1 MKRNIYLETQAI
13 TAAVARVRE
22 ALDRD
27 TLVQRETVPSHQAL
41 GRVLCAPVHARYS
54 APTTHSAAMDG
65 YALRAADSFAARE
78 GHAVVLEEGTRCFAV
93 NTGQPLPG
101 DCDAVIMIEQVHTL
115 DGGRIS
121 IEAPAFPWQHVRRI
135 GEDIVATELL
145 FPRNRMLSAY
155 DIGALLSGG
164 IWEVPVW
171 ESLRMRI
178 IPTGSEVLDFTD
190 KPDPGQGQVV
200 ESNSQVLCA
209 LAMQLG
215 CAVSRVPPV
224 ADDPVALR
232 AALNQSL
239 DEGMHITIFCAG
251 SSAGD
256 KDFTRA
262 VIESEGTVLVHGI
275 AAMPGKPTIAGICRG
290 RPVFGAPGYPVSSV
304 VAFEEVMAPLIRWL
318 ARREEQRRPELPM
331 ELTRKAPSR
340 LGVEEFV
347 RLAVGRVEQKLVA
360 TPLGRGAGNITT
372 LTRAQAVMRIP
383 PESEGVAEGATVQGA
398 LLCAPE
404 ELDSIL
410 VCVGSHDN
418 VLDLLAD
425 ELMGLDT
432 PFRFVSTHV
441 GSMGGITAIKNGSC
455 HLGGMHLFDEATG
468 DFNFPDLKKFLPDV
482 EVAVVNLAIRHQ
494 GLIVQKGNPLNI
506 RGVKDLGRKDVRFI
520 NRQRGAGTRILLDW
534 HLKEAGMT
542 PADVAGYDKEE
553 STHMA
558 VAVNVL
564 TGAAQ
569 CGMGIFAA
577 AHALDIG
584 FVPLARER
592 YDLVAP
598 VKFLHDPRIEAVLN
612 LMRSKNF
619 QARIE
624 SLGGYETRLTGQ
636 RMAPGMGLG

>member
-1 MKRNIYLETQAI
+1 MKRNVYLETQAI
-13 TAAVARVRE
+13 KDAVALVRGS
-22 ALDRD
+22 LDRD
-27 TLVQRETVPSHQAL
+27 ALVQRETVPSHLAT

-54 APTTHSAAMDG
+54 SPTIHSAAMDG
-65 YALRAADSFAARE
+65 YAVRAADSFAARE
-78 GHAVVLEEGTRCFAV
+78 GHPRILEEGTACFAV

-101 DCDAVIMIEQVHTL
+101 DCDAVIMIEHVYKL
-115 DGGRIS
+115 EGGRIS

-171 ESLRMRI
+171 EKLRVRI
-178 IPTGSEVLDFTD
+178 IPTGNEVLDFMD
-190 KPDPGQGQVV
+190 RPDPGKGQVV

-209 LAMQLG
+209 LALQLG
-215 CAVSRVPPV
+215 CEISRVPPV
-224 ADDPVALR
+224 PDDPALLR

-239 DEGMHITIFCAG
+239 DGGMHITIFCAG
-251 SSAGD
+251 SSAGE

-262 VIESEGTVLVHGI
+262 VIESEGKTLVHGI

-290 RPVFGAPGYPVSSV
+290 RLVFGAPGYPVSSV

-318 ARREEQRRPELPM
+318 ARREEARRPELAM
-331 ELTRKAPSR
+331 ELTRKTPSR

-347 RLAVGRVEQKLVA
+347 RLAVGRVDQKLVA

-372 LTRAQAVMRIP
+372 LTRAQAVMRVP
-383 PESEGVAEGATVQGA
+383 PEAEGVAEGAIVQGE

-404 ELDSIL
+404 ALDSIL

-432 PFRFVSTHV
+432 PFRLVSTHV
-441 GSMGGITAIKNGSC
+441 GSMGGMTAIKNGSC
-455 HLGGMHLFDEATG
+455 HLGGMHLFDEGTG
-468 DFNFPDLKKFLPDV
+468 DFNFPDLAKYLPDV
-482 EVAVVNLAIRHQ
+482 EVAVINLAIRHQ

-506 RGVKDLGRKDVRFI
+506 RAVQDLGRKDVRFI

-564 TGAAQ
+564 TGAVQ

-577 AHALDIG
+577 AHALNLS

-592 YDLVAP
+592 YDLVMP
-598 VKFLHDPRIEAVLN
+598 IKFLHDPRIEAVLG
-612 LMRSKNF
+612 LMRSQDF
-619 QARIE
+619 QARIK
-624 SLGGYETRLTGQ
+624 SLGGYEIRLTGQ
-636 RMAPGMGLG
+636 RMKPGMGLG